1 MGFQSVIVI
10 KPIKAKQERKPMTD
24 YTNTSLELPYFETT
38 KFPKKEI
45 KNEPDGSWYK
55 VETMYGRITTEKPTA
70 CPHCNEAHSVEINQH
85 LFATLKHLYLGNVL
99 LCIHIEYLQYWCT
112 QCSRTCIQ
120 EIPFKQKEHFITK
133 AYYNQIVG
141 LLGKSKASIAGIA
154 ASLKTSWKIV
164 KNIDKK
170 QLKEKYPDLKPTHYS
185 PYIAVDEFS
194 LHKGHR
200 YATVVIDWQ
209 TGEILFL
216 EEGNREEQLHHFF
229 DHVGRDWMKHVKAI
243 SMDMNA
249 QYNKA
254 IKTRY
259 PHIKIIYD
267 GFHII
272 RNFNDRIITELRR
285 LEQNRLKEQEDEI
298 RQSIKKTRKVCTPLQ
313 VGSEKKKELLQQLH
327 EDYQA
332 LNLIR
337 NDYTK
342 LKHSRFHLLSSREGL
357 RKKDEV
363 AREHNREL
371 NEKYEKKGLSLP
383 PGERKWS
390 IFNEK
395 KLDTVLT
402 SNEHLNIAFFLGDQ
416 LKGALQTRNIE
427 DLKSGMDQW
436 LALSKKYEVKIPMLK
451 SFNKMLTTRMDGILS
466 RAVYPISNGP
476 LEGVNH
482 MIKTTRR
489 AAYGYRDQE
498 YFFLKIWDNSRIYI
512 KSRRIA

>member
-1 MGFQSVIVI
+1 MNYYS
-10 KPIKAKQERKPMTD
+10 
-24 YTNTSLELPYFETT
+24 NTSLELPDFETT
-38 KFPKKEI
+38 KLANRRIEKKTPGNSYI
-45 KNEPDGSWYK
+45 
-55 VETMYGRITTEKPTA
+55 VETMYGRIATEKPTV
-70 CPHCNEAHSVEINQH
+70 CPHCNKAHSVEINQH
-85 LFATLKHLYLGNVL
+85 LFTTLKHLYLGDVL

-112 QCSRTCIQ
+112 QCSKTCIQ
-120 EIPFKQKEHFITK
+120 EIPFKQKGHFITK

-141 LLGKSKASIAGIA
+141 LLRKSKASIAGIA

-170 QLKEKYPDLKPTHYS
+170 RLREKYPDLKPTHYS

-200 YATVVIDWQ
+200 YATVIIDWQ

-229 DHVGRDWMKHVKAI
+229 DLVGREWMRHVKAI

-249 QYNKA
+249 QYCKA
-254 IKTRY
+254 IETRY
-259 PHIKIIYD
+259 PHIKIVYD
-267 GFHII
+267 AFHIVK
-272 RNFNDRIITELRR
+272 NFNDRIITNLRR

-298 RQSIKKTRKVCTPLQ
+298 RQSIKKTRKECTPLRN
-313 VGSEKKKELLQQLH
+313 GSEKKKELLQQLH
-327 EDYQA
+327 EDHQA
-332 LNLIR
+332 LDIIR
-337 NDYTK
+337 EDYTK

-371 NEKYEKKGLSLP
+371 HEKYEKRGLSLP

-390 IFNEK
+390 VSNEK
-395 KLDTVLT
+395 KLDTVLS

-427 DLKSGMDQW
+427 DLTSGMDQW

-451 SFNKMLTTRMDGILS
+451 SFNKMLINRMDGILS
-466 RAVYPISNGP
+466 RAMYPISNGP
-476 LEGVNH
+476 LEGVNN

-498 YFFLKIWDNSRIYI
+498 YFFLRIWDNSRAHI